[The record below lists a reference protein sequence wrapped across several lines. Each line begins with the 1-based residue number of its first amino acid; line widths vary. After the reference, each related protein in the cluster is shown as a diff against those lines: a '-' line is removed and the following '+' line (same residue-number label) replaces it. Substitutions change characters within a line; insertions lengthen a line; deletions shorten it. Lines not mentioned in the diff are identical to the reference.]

1 MGGRRPACFW
11 QSFMVRTR
19 YHRRSRG
26 TATLGLHCWQSN
38 SAAMPGIDYSFP
50 MRFVLGLDGGGTK
63 TDCVL
68 MDETGAVLVRTRSGP
83 SNPSRVGL
91 EAALA
96 ALIDAAEKALAA
108 SAKSAIEI
116 AAVHGGIAG
125 AARVI
130 PDLARVLKRNFPSAT
145 VLISTD
151 LSIALAATRELPS
164 VVIIAGTG
172 SAVMGR
178 DSSGNLAREGG
189 WGPTLGDPGSAYDIG
204 RRAVIFGLR
213 QSSSSENTRL
223 PDEILHAFD
232 CNWVELQ
239 EHIRRNADSILPR
252 VFPIVARAANHG
264 DDFARALL
272 HTAAGELAELV
283 TRVVESLK
291 LQRLPVFLAK
301 TGGVFGRS
309 PFLDDP
315 FDALVR
321 KIAPKA
327 RIGPL
332 PEPIAEFA
340 ARTAVECLDS
350 PVKNVVD

>member
-125 AARVI
+125 AAR
-130 PDLARVLKRNFPSAT
+130 
-145 VLISTD
+145 
-151 LSIALAATRELPS
+151 
-164 VVIIAGTG
+164 
-172 SAVMGR
+172 
-178 DSSGNLAREGG
+178 
-189 WGPTLGDPGSAYDIG
+189 
-204 RRAVIFGLR
+204 
-213 QSSSSENTRL
+213 
-223 PDEILHAFD
+223 
-232 CNWVELQ
+232 
-239 EHIRRNADSILPR
+239 
-252 VFPIVARAANHG
+252 
-264 DDFARALL
+264 
-272 HTAAGELAELV
+272 
-283 TRVVESLK
+283 
-291 LQRLPVFLAK
+291 
-301 TGGVFGRS
+301 
-309 PFLDDP
+309 
-315 FDALVR
+315 
-321 KIAPKA
+321 
-327 RIGPL
+327 
-332 PEPIAEFA
+332 
-340 ARTAVECLDS
+340 
-350 PVKNVVD
+350 